1 VTAGTIFH
9 STKIPLAKWFL
20 GDYFVTQNKNG
31 ISAIELVR
39 ILGGFCNTAW
49 RMKHKIKRVML
60 LLNNSKRI
68 GGDILVDDSY
78 QSL

>member
-1 VTAGTIFH
+1 VGTIFY
-9 STKIPLAKWFL
+9 SSKIPLAKCYF

-31 ISAIELVR
+31 ISALELVR
-39 ILGGFCNTAW
+39 ILDGSCNTAW
-49 RMKHKIKRVML
+49 RMKHKSKRVML